1 MIGTKQKAT
10 SYATNIPR
18 SEVAGLNFMHAGI
31 VSTNSQSVSEAYYFF
46 QLPPNCM
53 IIDATFTASNGN
65 TSTQSIVKIGSELQ
79 KTLISAA
86 ITISAGAATQTKLNI
101 YQPITVSDSGSLHS
115 IPILAIVT
123 TAPTTQ
129 TTSLSMYLQ
138 LRYVMFG
145 KID

>member
-1 MIGTKQKAT
+1 MIGTKQR
-10 SYATNIPR
+10 ATNYYTNTPR
-18 SEVAGLNFMHAGI
+18 MEVAGVNFMHAGI
-31 VSTNSQSVSEAYYFF
+31 VSTGSQSVSEAYYFF
-46 QLPPNCM
+46 TIPPNVM
-53 IIDATFTASNGN
+53 IVDATFTASNGN
-65 TSTQSIVKIGSELQ
+65 TSTQAIVKLGTELQ

-86 ITISAGAATQTKLNI
+86 ITISNGAATQTKLNI
-101 YQPITVSDSGSLHS
+101 YQPLTVSDSGSLHS

-138 LRYVMFG
+138 LRYVTFG